1 MISDSMTVEEIRLH
15 LGTALK
21 EKDFVVDKT
30 GVKTIEIIGSS
41 FVAD

>member
-15 LGTALK
+15 LGLALK

-30 GVKTIEIIGSS
+30 GVKTI
-41 FVAD
+41 